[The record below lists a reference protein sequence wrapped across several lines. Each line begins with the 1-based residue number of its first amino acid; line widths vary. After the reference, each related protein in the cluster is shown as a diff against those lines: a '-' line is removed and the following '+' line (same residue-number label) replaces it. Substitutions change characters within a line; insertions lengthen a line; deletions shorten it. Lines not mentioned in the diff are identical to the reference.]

1 MIARPLVRLL
11 LAGIVFGSA
20 KAKRLAIRLTK
31 WTGKSAEYVHP
42 KHLLGDTDA
51 HYWYLAYLAPGTTL
65 LDVGCGN
72 GMHALKAARRCARVV
87 GVDASGESLGVAVRE
102 SRAQAIAHATFVR
115 GDVEEA
121 LPVRGGCFDVVLCL
135 DLLEHVHKRDLVLGE
150 IRRAL
155 VPGGVLLLG
164 VPNRGT
170 SWKRR
175 LERAGLFAYSDPDHK
190 IEYTLDE
197 LREELGRNGF
207 EIRDLHPTVY
217 DTPLVGLIDV
227 MGGLSLG
234 LYRRLTRLRAWL
246 ARRYPEENAG
256 FSAVCVVR

>member
-1 MIARPLVRLL
+1 MISRVLGRLCLASLV
-11 LAGIVFGSA
+11 AA
-20 KAKRLAIRLTK
+20 NNKAKRLAIRLTR

-42 KHLLGDTDA
+42 KHLLGDDDA
-51 HYWYLAYLAPGTTL
+51 HYWYLAYLAPGRRL

-72 GMHALKAARRCARVV
+72 GMHTLKAARRCARAL
-87 GVDASGESLGVAVRE
+87 GVDASLESLGVAVRE
-102 SRAQAIAHATFVR
+102 SRAQALGHATFVR
-115 GDVEEA
+115 GDVEQG
-121 LPVRGGCFDVVLCL
+121 LPVRPGCFDVVLCL

-155 VPGGVLLLG
+155 ASGGVLLLG

-175 LERAGLFAYSDPDHK
+175 LERAELFAYSDPDHK

-227 MGGLSLG
+227 VGGLSLG
-234 LYRRLTRLRAWL
+234 LYRRLTRLRARL
-246 ARRYPEENAG
+246 ARRYPAENAG

>member
-1 MIARPLVRLL
+1 MIPRPLVRLL

-72 GMHALKAARRCARVV
+72 GMHTLKAARRCARVV

-102 SRAQAIAHATFVR
+102 SRAQAIAQATFVR
-115 GDVEEA
+115 GDVEEG
-121 LPVRGGCFDVVLCL
+121 LPVRGGCFGVVLCL

-155 VPGGVLLLG
+155 TPGGVLLLG

-190 IEYTLDE
+190 IEYTLPE
-197 LREELGRNGF
+197 LEAELARNGF
-207 EIRDLHPTVY
+207 RIVELFPSVY
-217 DTPLVGLIDV
+217 DTPLIGLVDLVG
-227 MGGLSLG
+227 GFSLRG
-234 LYRRLTRLRAWL
+234 YARLTTLRRRLAE
-246 ARRYPEENAG
+246 RYPQENAG
-256 FSAVCVVR
+256 FYAVCAAT

>member
-1 MIARPLVRLL
+1 
-11 LAGIVFGSA
+11 
-20 KAKRLAIRLTK
+20 
-31 WTGKSAEYVHP
+31 
-42 KHLLGDTDA
+42 
-51 HYWYLAYLAPGTTL
+51 
-65 LDVGCGN
+65 
-72 GMHALKAARRCARVV
+72 
-87 GVDASGESLGVAVRE
+87 VDASGESLGVAVRE

-115 GDVEEA
+115 GDVEEG

-135 DLLEHVHKRDLVLGE
+135 DLLEHVHKRDFVLGE

-155 VPGGVLLLG
+155 APGGVLLLG

-207 EIRDLHPTVY
+207 EIRELRPTVY

-227 MGGLSLG
+227 VGGLSLS
-234 LYRRLTRLRAWL
+234 LYRRLTRLRVWL